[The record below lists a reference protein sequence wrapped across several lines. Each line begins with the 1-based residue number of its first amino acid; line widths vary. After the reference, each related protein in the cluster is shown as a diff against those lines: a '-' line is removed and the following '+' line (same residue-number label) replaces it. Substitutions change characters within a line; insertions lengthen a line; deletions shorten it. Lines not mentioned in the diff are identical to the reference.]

1 MSKIISLL
9 GGSFL
14 FLLVFSPIALG
25 ADTCSLVGKGEATSL
40 LGQPVT
46 KMTSGKPEKDEDTG
60 VTLTYCSYSAGTIVL
75 MVSVAE
81 FSSPAEA
88 RKNTTREM
96 AASRLELEGDGKITD
111 ESGLGDRAYYCR
123 AVSTQAGAVGYIVQK
138 GARVLGIILA
148 GQGLGAPEKHKEA
161 LRKAAA
167 AALGRL

>member
-9 GGSFL
+9 GWSFL
-14 FLLVFSPIALG
+14 FLFVFSPLALG

-46 KMTSGKPEKDEDTG
+46 HMTSGKPEKDEETG
-60 VTLTYCSYSAGTIVL
+60 GMLTYCSYSAGTLALV
-75 MVSVAE
+75 VSAVE

-88 RKNTTREM
+88 RKNTTKEI
-96 AASRLELEGDGKITD
+96 AASRLELEGDAKITD
-111 ESGLGDRAYYCR
+111 ESGLGDRAYYCWTD
-123 AVSTQAGAVGYIVQK
+123 STKTAAAGYIVQK
-138 GARVLGIILA
+138 GTRVLGIMLS

-167 AALGRL
+167 GALGRL